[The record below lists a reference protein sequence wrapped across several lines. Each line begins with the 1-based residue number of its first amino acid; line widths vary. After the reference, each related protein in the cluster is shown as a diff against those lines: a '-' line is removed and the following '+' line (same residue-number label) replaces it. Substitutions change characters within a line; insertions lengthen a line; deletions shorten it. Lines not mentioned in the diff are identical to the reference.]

1 MRWLLSVTLA
11 LAVATPSLAADL
23 GVTPRTRTVH
33 VRHHHRAVVRV
44 VRDYDGTPI
53 TLRRRPDGTADARIA
68 WRASPTRYLNGEP
81 VSPHR

>member
-1 MRWLLSVTLA
+1 MRWMLSLVLA

-23 GVTPRTRTVH
+23 GL
-33 VRHHHRAVVRV
+33 VRHHHRAALRV

-53 TLRRRPDGTADARIA
+53 TLHRRPDGTEDARIA

-81 VSPHR
+81 VAPWSPR